1 MTDEDQVSQV
11 KYLLRFIQIG
21 SRVLSARITML
32 LALMLTFVLFAWAL
46 ESADTIRLIAATIFA
61 VLVFLPTVW
70 LDVHERNRAATG
82 SKGD

>member
-1 MTDEDQVSQV
+1 MTDSEQVEQV
-11 KYLLRFIQIG
+11 KYLLKFIKAA
-21 SRVLSARITML
+21 SSVLSARMSML
-32 LALMLTFVLFAWAL
+32 LALLLTFVLFAWAL

-70 LDVHERNRAATG
+70 LDVHERNRAATS